1 MMSEADYR
9 AIEEAVLSTARGRW
23 FLAEYARRIRANE
36 TDRILH
42 AIENLASQREPT
54 VAALPATAP
63 VGTLLPDGF
72 AAIDALPLAER
83 LKLTG

>member
-23 FLAEYARRIRANE
+23 FLSEYARRIRATE

-42 AIENLASQREPT
+42 AIESLASQRETPLAVSPPT
-54 VAALPATAP
+54 
-63 VGTLLPDGF
+63 DGF

>member
-23 FLAEYARRIRANE
+23 FLTEYARRIRATE
-36 TDRILH
+36 TDRIVQ
-42 AIENLASQREPT
+42 AIANLASQSETR
-54 VAALPATAP
+54 VAALNSEVAP
-63 VGTLLPDGF
+63 TDDF

>member
-1 MMSEADYR
+1 MNEADYR

-23 FLAEYARRIRANE
+23 FLTEYARRIRAAE
-36 TDRILH
+36 TDRILD
-42 AIENLASQREPT
+42 AIEKLASRSEMNAAAPAIATHRDNPT
-54 VAALPATAP
+54 DT
-63 VGTLLPDGF
+63 GF